1 MDHLWLNND
10 GWILIF
16 YTGKD
21 ELSSAITFNGNVKL
35 IKSRPNL
42 DVSTQRNVNLGCLCW
57 LNQLSS
63 LECFESF
70 LLSADDYSQHY
81 IWD

>member
-16 YTGKD
+16 YTGKE
-21 ELSSAITFNGNVKL
+21 ELTSAITFNGNVKL

-42 DVSTQRNVNLGCLCW
+42 DVSACVDAL
-57 LNQLSS
+57 LN
-63 LECFESF
+63 
-70 LLSADDYSQHY
+70 
-81 IWD
+81 